1 MLLTILI
8 SIITLNFYLNNCGKK
23 TELIMA
29 SCNFNV
35 APKLFYLPKT
45 GKTGKKP
52 AKPSQNRI
60 KHFKNQRKL
69 RLLVGMRTR
78 GVQLNAAV
86 MAQERGASSSSRK
99 RARTPSPPAIPS
111 SSTSTDPDEEEEE
124 EEVSDELLPE
134 EQEEVFDSQGHSSH
148 GRWRCPEPGCG
159 VLLGANAVQ
168 ANGVHT
174 HAARHRR
181 TSEAAAA
188 AAAAAATIP
197 VIFVYE
203 RAGGA
208 CVHASTCDHTMSKSS
223 WAAVASCFLRELR
236 VPSLPVGSRT
246 FYLMVQEGSHNPLHC
261 PLAGM
266 I

>member
-1 MLLTILI
+1 
-8 SIITLNFYLNNCGKK
+8 
-23 TELIMA
+23 
-29 SCNFNV
+29 
-35 APKLFYLPKT
+35 
-45 GKTGKKP
+45 
-52 AKPSQNRI
+52 
-60 KHFKNQRKL
+60 
-69 RLLVGMRTR
+69 MRTR

-124 EEVSDELLPE
+124 EEEVSDELLPE
-134 EQEEVFDSQGHSSH
+134 EQDEVFDSQGHSSH

-188 AAAAAATIP
+188 AAAAAVPAPATIP

-203 RAGGA
+203 RAG
-208 CVHASTCDHTMSKSS
+208 
-223 WAAVASCFLRELR
+223 E
-236 VPSLPVGSRT
+236 
-246 FYLMVQEGSHNPLHC
+246 
-261 PLAGM
+261 
-266 I
+266 

>member
-86 MAQERGASSSSRK
+86 MAQERGASSSSRM
-99 RARTPSPPAIPS
+99 RARSPSPPAIPS
-111 SSTSTDPDEEEEE
+111 SNHQCAIPNVYLSRSKVWQSRSLLFCKVFPKF
-124 EEVSDELLPE
+124 VS
-134 EQEEVFDSQGHSSH
+134 HSRES
-148 GRWRCPEPGCG
+148 
-159 VLLGANAVQ
+159 
-168 ANGVHT
+168 
-174 HAARHRR
+174 
-181 TSEAAAA
+181 
-188 AAAAAATIP
+188 
-197 VIFVYE
+197 
-203 RAGGA
+203 
-208 CVHASTCDHTMSKSS
+208 
-223 WAAVASCFLRELR
+223 LRL
-236 VPSLPVGSRT
+236 
-246 FYLMVQEGSHNPLHC
+246 
-261 PLAGM
+261 
-266 I
+266 

>member
-1 MLLTILI
+1 M
-8 SIITLNFYLNNCGKK
+8 
-23 TELIMA
+23 
-29 SCNFNV
+29 
-35 APKLFYLPKT
+35 
-45 GKTGKKP
+45 
-52 AKPSQNRI
+52 
-60 KHFKNQRKL
+60 KHFKTKAPCRDADQGRAAECSRDGAGARCL
-69 RLLVGMRTR
+69 ILLPQARQDTFP
-78 GVQLNAAV
+78 
-86 MAQERGASSSSRK
+86 SRHTIIQHQH
-99 RARTPSPPAIPS
+99 RPS
-111 SSTSTDPDEEEEE
+111 SSTSTDPDEEEEEE